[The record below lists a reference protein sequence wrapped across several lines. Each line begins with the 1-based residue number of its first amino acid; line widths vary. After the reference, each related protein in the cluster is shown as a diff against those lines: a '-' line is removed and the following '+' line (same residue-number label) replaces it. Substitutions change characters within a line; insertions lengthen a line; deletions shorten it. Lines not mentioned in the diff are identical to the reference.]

1 MHLALNDKV
10 AVVTGGSKGIGL
22 GIVSLLLAEGA
33 RVVNVSRS
41 PAESLPATATPDRY
55 LYVQGDLASTD
66 TCATAVQRAVAQ
78 FHGIDILV
86 NNAGVNDGV
95 GLGAGPAAFQQSL
108 QRNLLHYYAMA
119 HYSLEHLKQA
129 QGCIINIGSKVCE
142 TGQGGTSGYAASK
155 GAINALTR
163 EWAVELAPAA
173 VRVNAVLPA
182 ETWTPLYERCLAEM
196 PDPAGARA
204 AIERLIPLG
213 RRFTTIEELAAM
225 AVFLASPVSS
235 HTTGQIIFVDG
246 GYTHLDRKCTVDT
259 VSDFGA
265 AAT

>member
-86 NNAGVNDGV
+86 NNAGV
-95 GLGAGPAAFQQSL
+95 
-108 QRNLLHYYAMA
+108 
-119 HYSLEHLKQA
+119 
-129 QGCIINIGSKVCE
+129 
-142 TGQGGTSGYAASK
+142 
-155 GAINALTR
+155 
-163 EWAVELAPAA
+163 
-173 VRVNAVLPA
+173 
-182 ETWTPLYERCLAEM
+182 
-196 PDPAGARA
+196 
-204 AIERLIPLG
+204 
-213 RRFTTIEELAAM
+213 
-225 AVFLASPVSS
+225 
-235 HTTGQIIFVDG
+235 
-246 GYTHLDRKCTVDT
+246 
-259 VSDFGA
+259 
-265 AAT
+265 